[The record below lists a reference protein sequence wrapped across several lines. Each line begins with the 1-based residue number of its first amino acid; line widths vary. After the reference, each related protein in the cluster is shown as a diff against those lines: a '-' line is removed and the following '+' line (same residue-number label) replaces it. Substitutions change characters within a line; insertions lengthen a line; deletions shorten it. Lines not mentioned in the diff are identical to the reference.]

1 VKGMLPSIY
10 VDLLGIE
17 YLGEGWLKLKD
28 CLAFMR
34 HNSSCN
40 LTISALCLWISLT
53 ASASC
58 CSAKSLFLVLANSS
72 ASFRNLASSASYVAL
87 VVAAVAF
94 DSGSSSP

>member
-1 VKGMLPSIY
+1 
-10 VDLLGIE
+10 
-17 YLGEGWLKLKD
+17 
-28 CLAFMR
+28 
-34 HNSSCN
+34 
-40 LTISALCLWISLT
+40 LT